1 MFEIEPSFKIDKKGR
16 VFCKKHTNYI
26 NFTKPHDYLQDLY
39 LEVELTCKT
48 CSHYRNNECY
58 FSKSRIDEIEK
69 RRIKR
74 KDFLCKLCGKK
85 IERMLTII
93 HQLYNKET
101 YNIELPLICC
111 DCYEKIEKN
120 EFLNYSKKIMDFYL
134 LNIVMTIFFY
144 LYFIYF
150 VSLLKINPIIFYFL
164 IIPLLILFTT
174 LFVFIIFRCGK
185 KLHYLINGVKFYKKS
200 FRSKAS
206 EIKD

>member
-1 MFEIEPSFKIDKKGR
+1 
-16 VFCKKHTNYI
+16 
-26 NFTKPHDYLQDLY
+26 
-39 LEVELTCKT
+39 
-48 CSHYRNNECY
+48 
-58 FSKSRIDEIEK
+58 
-69 RRIKR
+69 
-74 KDFLCKLCGKK
+74 
-85 IERMLTII
+85 
-93 HQLYNKET
+93 
-101 YNIELPLICC
+101 
-111 DCYEKIEKN
+111 
-120 EFLNYSKKIMDFYL
+120 MDFYL

-200 FRSKAS
+200 VRSKAS